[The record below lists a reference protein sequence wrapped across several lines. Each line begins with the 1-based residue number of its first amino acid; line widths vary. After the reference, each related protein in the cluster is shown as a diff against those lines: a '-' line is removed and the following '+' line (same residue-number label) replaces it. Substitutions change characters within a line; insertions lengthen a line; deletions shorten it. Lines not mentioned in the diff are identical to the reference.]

1 MAVFNKYFMNTNFFF
16 LSPSIASF
24 VGLICLNED
33 KNRSDKLLLCKC
45 TRRESNTC
53 LKYLSCGAEHLAR
66 RLQTDPESEEAM
78 GISPSPSPRGCAG
91 TMQVL
96 LEPKK
101 GPRRESEQMGSFDYM
116 IIYRRR
122 GEDISRFYLILREA
136 SNVFF
141 AVRARLCLCPDHGEV
156 LS

>member
-1 MAVFNKYFMNTNFFF
+1 M
-16 LSPSIASF
+16 
-24 VGLICLNED
+24 GLICLNED

-78 GISPSPSPRGCAG
+78 GISPSPSPPALCWDDAG
-91 TMQVL
+91 PLGT
-96 LEPKK
+96 KK

-116 IIYRRR
+116 IIYRRG

-141 AVRARLCLCPDHGEV
+141 AVRARVCLCPDHGEV